1 MSKQTEPLALFCR
14 MEGEGREEKERR
26 DWAWFVRKKGKEKE
40 SSCGSFV
47 KLFLLSHLY
56 YNVKSKL
63 F

>member
-1 MSKQTEPLALFCR
+1 